1 MKADWYVKAALTV
14 VAVASTAIAAALWAP
29 TTGWLAS
36 VRPDAAEAQA
46 VAQYDV
52 VIPKAWGKIIGYSNA
67 NLLMEDREGMM
78 REVDV
83 RGKMPEFPKIK
94 SIIRFQ

>member
-1 MKADWYVKAALTV
+1 MKTDWYVKVMLTI
-14 VAVASTAIAAALWAP
+14 VAVATTAIAVALWTPSA
-29 TTGWLAS
+29 GWLAS
-36 VRPDAAEAQA
+36 VRPDSAEAQA

-52 VIPKAWGKIIGYSNA
+52 VVPKAWGKLIGYSNA
-67 NLLMEDREGMM
+67 NLLMEDKDGVM